1 MSDVNNNRF
10 DLLGYRHNHYSDED
24 RKKYGTDFGYLGTC
38 FEYARKGGKYIMP
51 PRDCQ
56 FYDVTVKCP
65 RDVDGYLTAVYGK
78 DVFGKGVDHG
88 WDPDNVYGFDGDETY
103 KFHLDN
109 VVFAKVPAWS
119 KFYKGKVVKVKK
131 GKLYDIKFEDG
142 ELRLNVK
149 EQYIQS
155 EMRSEIPLTMLLRR
169 KYLRGPNIFVG
180 ASFVRD
186 GPSYDIQF
194 DDGEF
199 KRLWTKICQKRE
211 KQEVF

>member
-1 MSDVNNNRF
+1 
-10 DLLGYRHNHYSDED
+10 
-24 RKKYGTDFGYLGTC
+24 
-38 FEYARKGGKYIMP
+38 MP

-78 DVFGKGVDHG
+78 DVLDKGVDHG
-88 WDPDNVYGFDGDETY
+88 WDPNNVYGFNGDETY

-109 VVFAKVPAWS
+109 VVLQ
-119 KFYKGKVVKVKK
+119 KFQHGRSFTKESCQGEE

-155 EMRSEIPLTMLLRR
+155 EMPAPKFQVDNVIMAKVPAWP
-169 KYLRGPNIFVG
+169 KYFRGRIVH
-180 ASFVRD
+180 VRD

-199 KRLWTKICQKRE
+199 KKAVDEKYVKNEE